1 MQTFRLGQF
10 VKPNITLRT
19 SWFEGYADQAGA
31 FYPLL
36 HEDAESTTT
45 CINWETEG
53 MVIKLLEEG
62 ALVVSFPQ
70 GLVLAK
76 NEWITSS
83 DR

>member
-10 VKPNITLRT
+10 VKPNIALRT

-31 FYPLL
+31 YYPLL
-36 HEDAESTTT
+36 HEDAESTTV

-76 NEWITSS
+76 NEWIASS
-83 DR
+83 DM

>member
-1 MQTFRLGQF
+1 
-10 VKPNITLRT
+10 
-19 SWFEGYADQAGA
+19 
-31 FYPLL
+31 
-36 HEDAESTTT
+36 
-45 CINWETEG
+45 

-76 NEWITSS
+76 NLWITSS

>member
-10 VKPNITLRT
+10 VKPNAARRT

-36 HEDAESTTT
+36 HEEAESTTA

>member
-1 MQTFRLGQF
+1 MTNAFRLGQF
-10 VKPNITLRT
+10 VKPNIALRAN
-19 SWFEGYADQAGA
+19 WFEGYTDQAGA

-45 CINWETEG
+45 CVGWQSEG
-53 MVIKLLEEG
+53 MVFKLLEDG

-76 NEWITSS
+76 DTWIVNS
-83 DR
+83 D